1 MKKTRNLK
9 DLSEE
14 NIDILYYLND
24 IFHLEKVKLNDCI
37 CNALIQATF
46 NPILISSF
54 TDSKKGVL
62 SLKLALYLIPLILK
76 TLNNQNLNEWLIMKL
91 FASKSMKNEVYL
103 KITTNNFSMQALKE
117 ALGLEMKGK
126 SPLENSKSLKEILM
140 NVNKNEVSLIENP
153 TRSIILSYLKVI

>member
-1 MKKTRNLK
+1 
-9 DLSEE
+9 
-14 NIDILYYLND
+14 
-24 IFHLEKVKLNDCI
+24 
-37 CNALIQATF
+37 
-46 NPILISSF
+46 
-54 TDSKKGVL
+54 
-62 SLKLALYLIPLILK
+62 
-76 TLNNQNLNEWLIMKL
+76 MKL